1 MQGKTRDAVQYKAPP
16 KGVNSMTLPFFN
28 YNKKQKQVV
37 TRKHHLRSRT
47 DVISEI
53 FKTDD
58 GRDFLFE
65 GREYLKPIYN
75 GSLRYLVLI
84 ASRQAEKSSFLSKD
98 LLLDALTND
107 HDSLLY
113 VSALQSMVNE
123 FISRKINKQ
132 FQMNPELL
140 QASFGRNTRNNNLEK
155 VLTNGTTMTFRTVGT
170 SPDAARGIAARK
182 IYFDEVQ
189 SISPEC
195 IPVVSECAQ
204 SFPNTSAYFFTGTPL
219 SSGNILS
226 RKYAETCQNEWI
238 ITCKN
243 CHKMNPPLGIVHID
257 VSKPYLFCI
266 HCGKNMAGSPGQ
278 WVAQRPNVKKIGFR
292 ICRLMTPAC
301 VYRNAAHAGVLD
313 KYEIYPEA
321 QFHNEVLGLPF
332 DQGSMPISEIEIFA
346 NCGDHEFI
354 DVNQPPE
361 YIKQKVTY
369 GAIDWAWSN
378 RDGGQS
384 YTIMAIGHLNLNK
397 IEILYVKR
405 FFGPQYHS
413 PENVLNEIAQTM
425 NRLNVNIIATD
436 FGVGH
441 KENLRLKTMVR
452 AKIFEMV
459 YVTSDKEHVWDS
471 SSNCYKIGRTV
482 TLDLVIYR
490 LKKQLYNFPKKS
502 VIKPF
507 AEDIMNV
514 FTEYDSNFKRIRYVH
529 SKGGPDDFF
538 HLLNFLAI
546 VSELHNGTKIR

>member
-1 MQGKTRDAVQYKAPP
+1 
-16 KGVNSMTLPFFN
+16 MTLPFFN

-37 TRKHHLRSRT
+37 THKHHPRSRT

-75 GSLRYLVLI
+75 GSHRYLVLI

-140 QASFGRNTRNNNLEK
+140 KASFGRNSRNNNLEK
-155 VLTNGTTMTFRTVGT
+155 VLTNGTTITFRTIGT

-189 SISPEC
+189 SINPESV
-195 IPVVSECAQ
+195 PVVSECAQ
-204 SFPNTSAYFFTGTPL
+204 AYPDSSAYFFTGTPL

-238 ITCKN
+238 ITCKH
-243 CHKMNPPLGIVHID
+243 CKTKNPPLGIAHID
-257 VSKPYLFCI
+257 VLKPYLFCI
-266 HCGKNMAGSPGQ
+266 HCGKDMSGSPGQ
-278 WVAQRPNVKKIGFR
+278 WVAQRPNAKKIGFR
-292 ICRLMTPAC
+292 ICRLMTPSC

-313 KYEIYPEA
+313 KYEIYPES

-332 DQGSMPISEIEIFA
+332 DQGSMPISEAEIFA
-346 NCGDHEFI
+346 NCGDHDFI

-361 YIKQKVTY
+361 HIKQKVTY

-384 YTIMAIGHLNLNK
+384 YTILAIGHLNLNK

-413 PENVLNEIAQTM
+413 PEKVLSEIAQTM
-425 NRLNVNIIATD
+425 NRVHVDVIISD

-441 KENLRLKTMVR
+441 KENIRLRSMVK
-452 AKIFEMV
+452 AEVFEMQ
-459 YVTSDKEHVWDS
+459 YVTSDKESVWDS
-471 SSNCYKIGRTV
+471 SSKCYKIGRTV
-482 TLDLVIYR
+482 TLDLVINR
-490 LKKQLYNFPKKS
+490 LKKQLYNFPKQS
-502 VIKPF
+502 VIKPY

-514 FTEYDSNFKRIRYVH
+514 YTEYDPNYKKIRYIH
-529 SKGGPDDFF
+529 NNSGADDFF

-546 VSELHNGTKIR
+546 VSELHNNIKIR